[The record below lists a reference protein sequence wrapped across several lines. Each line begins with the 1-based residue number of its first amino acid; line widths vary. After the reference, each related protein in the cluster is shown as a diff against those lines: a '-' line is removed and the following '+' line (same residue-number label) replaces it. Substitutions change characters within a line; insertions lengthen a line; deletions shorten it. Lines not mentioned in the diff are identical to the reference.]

1 MKKHAKAPHLAKNGD
16 GFVSYPVPPLS
27 DEDKDSLIINF
38 LRSPEFFE
46 TAITKLKAEFFEQTG
61 DEGHCIIA
69 VAIRDVYE
77 AMKLTPSDHA
87 FRLAVESKI
96 TTLRDQFGDEEED
109 WKEAAEEVLAKGGLF
124 RRAYAAN
131 EHKVDP
137 QHAKSLLKRFL
148 LKRTVFEPLRK
159 LSLEFQSGGG
169 TPEHLAAILEE
180 TQSRLQAVSA
190 LDEKPLLSFGE
201 EWAEHNKRLQQFHGK
216 KLIGLK
222 TGLKELDDRTLG
234 LRGVTIFA
242 AKPGAGKTTYTLQIA
257 VGVCEQVADNDA
269 LVVFLSLDM
278 SRFDMFRRVHCNLAD
293 MDWKVLMFGSPE
305 ELKEPDSSFSKADQ
319 DKLKKAEKRFHEK
332 GVGQRMVIVDREF
345 LGDHVTPERLKAM
358 IRALKKKAGVK
369 RALLVVD
376 YLQLI
381 PVSEDMVEGSDLAAD
396 KHRIRVIQQVLEG
409 SQTTENP
416 LGDAALVIS
425 EARKPSKSKD
435 GWGDSLSDLMGSAR
449 LGYAADAV
457 LLYREM
463 TDTEVRGCYSVGEG
477 GEVNAKRR
485 ALLKEGIVPVMLTLE
500 KGRDGMSR
508 GSWPQEFLIWKSKFR
523 SLANKFPL
531 PDDDDDEPTHGQASA
546 SEPVELPELPPGS
559 VLGKAKKSGKKSSK
573 QKAK

>member
-124 RRAYAAN
+124 RRAYEAN

-278 SRFDMFRRVHCNLAD
+278 SRFDMF
-293 MDWKVLMFGSPE
+293 P
-305 ELKEPDSSFSKADQ
+305 
-319 DKLKKAEKRFHEK
+319 
-332 GVGQRMVIVDREF
+332 
-345 LGDHVTPERLKAM
+345 
-358 IRALKKKAGVK
+358 
-369 RALLVVD
+369 
-376 YLQLI
+376 I
-381 PVSEDMVEGSDLAAD
+381 PVSA
-396 KHRIRVIQQVLEG
+396 K
-409 SQTTENP
+409 QTKT
-416 LGDAALVIS
+416 S
-425 EARKPSKSKD
+425 
-435 GWGDSLSDLMGSAR
+435 
-449 LGYAADAV
+449 
-457 LLYREM
+457 
-463 TDTEVRGCYSVGEG
+463 
-477 GEVNAKRR
+477 
-485 ALLKEGIVPVMLTLE
+485 
-500 KGRDGMSR
+500 
-508 GSWPQEFLIWKSKFR
+508 
-523 SLANKFPL
+523 
-531 PDDDDDEPTHGQASA
+531 
-546 SEPVELPELPPGS
+546 
-559 VLGKAKKSGKKSSK
+559 
-573 QKAK
+573 